1 MSNDILSALNE
12 QQKQAV
18 LATNGPV
25 LVIAGPGSGKTRV
38 LTTRVAYLIKEKS
51 VDPSSILCVTFT
63 NKAANEMRTRIGVLM
78 GAQVTVPWIGTF
90 HSIGARILR
99 RHAEEVGRSR
109 DFVIYDDNDSAVAI
123 KQLIS
128 NFGESYPANLKP
140 AAVGWAIDSA
150 KNELIGP
157 DEYKL
162 YSHGPF
168 QNAVAELYPRYQKLL
183 TKNNAMDFA
192 DLLMLTVELFGNEKI
207 LERYQKQFQYILV
220 DEYQD
225 TNHAQYTIIKNLA
238 EKHKNLCVVGDVNQ
252 AIYSWRG
259 ADYKNILQFEKDY
272 PEAQIVRLDQNY
284 RSTKSIVEAA
294 SKLISLSKHHLKM
307 DLWTDNVEGESISL
321 FEARSE
327 QDEGEYIALKIINE
341 TQQSI
346 ANASLDDFAI
356 LYRTNAQS
364 RALEET
370 FIKWGIPYRLVG
382 GVKFYERMEVKDVLA
397 YLRLLQN
404 WNDSVAYERA
414 EKLGKNRLKALE
426 AYSQSI
432 DVHETPTIE
441 LLDGVLSCTKYLD
454 KYSKDT
460 EEEVARKENV
470 RELRTVATQFESLGE
485 FLENVALVQED
496 FLKDQKST
504 DVPKP
509 AVTLMTLH
517 SAKGL
522 EFKTVFLI
530 GLEEGL
536 FPHQRSLNSIDEL
549 EEERRLCYV
558 GITRAKH
565 KLHLTYARNRIFFG
579 TRQMG
584 VASRFITEIPEH
596 LIEQA

>member
-18 LATNGPV
+18 LATTGPV

-426 AYSQSI
+426 AYSHSI

-509 AVTLMTLH
+509 AVTFMTLH

-584 VASRFITEIPEH
+584 VASRFISEIPEH
-596 LIEQA
+596 LIEQT

>member
-18 LATNGPV
+18 LATTGPV

-109 DFVIYDDNDSAVAI
+109 DFVIYDDNDSSVAI

-426 AYSQSI
+426 AYSHSI

-509 AVTLMTLH
+509 AVTFMTLH

-584 VASRFITEIPEH
+584 VASRFISEIPEH
-596 LIEQA
+596 LIEQT